1 MEITTGKIVDMTEG
15 GEVLIKTALPSIDRA
30 ILRDYKTVEVGFPD
44 GRKISPQQRR
54 MCYKLLHAIGE
65 WMGDDI
71 DSTKATMK
79 MDFIANRQRCLARK
93 LFSLADVDMTTAR
106 EFNAYLI
113 DFIVHHGVQTDF
125 RIAEECEDIRRYIYA
140 CFMAKRCAVC
150 GREGA
155 DLHHVDRIGIGGD
168 RKKINHIGRR
178 ALPLCRVHHS
188 ELHGMSEPKFLKMY
202 HLEPI
207 EIDETIAKKYR
218 LKQERRR
225 FHED

>member
-1 MEITTGKIVDMTEG
+1 MEIIKGKIVDWTEG
-15 GEVLIKTALPSIDRA
+15 GTVTIKAALPSIDRA
-30 ILRDYKTVEVGFPD
+30 ILRQYDVVEVGFPD
-44 GRKISPQQRR
+44 GRTISPQQRR
-54 MCYKLLHAIGE
+54 LCYKLLHSIGE

-71 DSTKATMK
+71 DSTKTTMK
-79 MDFIANRQRCLARK
+79 MDFIANKQRSLARR
-93 LFSLADVDMTTAR
+93 LFSLSDVDMTTAR
-106 EFNAYLI
+106 EFNSYLV
-113 DFIVHHGVQTDF
+113 DFIVQHGVQTDF
-125 RIAEECEDIRRYIYA
+125 MLAEECEDIKRYIYA

-188 ELHGMSEPKFLKMY
+188 ELHGMSEPQFLEKY

-218 LKQERRR
+218 LRRK
-225 FHED
+225 